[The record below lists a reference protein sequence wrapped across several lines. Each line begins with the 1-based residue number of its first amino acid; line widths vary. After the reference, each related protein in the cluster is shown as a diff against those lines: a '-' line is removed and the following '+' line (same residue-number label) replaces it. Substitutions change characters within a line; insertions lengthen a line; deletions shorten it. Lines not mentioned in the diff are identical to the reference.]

1 MDTVNRLRTPALVTA
16 CVGFLAAAACGL
28 AKSTKQ
34 SSPLPAPDKEGGASL
49 EEVLAKRR
57 SVRRFRNKALT
68 RQQIAQLCWAA
79 QGISD
84 QRRGFRT
91 CPSAGALYPLEL
103 YVVTAEG
110 VERYVPKT
118 HTMEKHLKGD
128 RRRRLQA
135 GALNQKYVG
144 QAPATFVITGVVS
157 RTSRKYGKR
166 SLRYVLIEAGHAG
179 QNLLLQA
186 TAMGLGAVPIGAFV
200 EKDVKKTLSLP
211 ADQELLYLIPVG
223 VPKKGR

>member
-1 MDTVNRLRTPALVTA
+1 MAF
-16 CVGFLAAAACGL
+16 VGVLAAAAYGL
-28 AKSTKQ
+28 AKPANQ
-34 SSPLPAPDKEGGASL
+34 SSPLPEPEKKGRVSL
-49 EEVLAKRR
+49 EESLAKRR
-57 SVRRFRNKALT
+57 SIRRFRDKALT
-68 RQQIAQLCWAA
+68 RRQIAQLCWAA

-84 QRRGFRT
+84 RRRGFRT

-110 VERYVPKT
+110 VERYVPKA
-118 HTMEKHLKGD
+118 HAMEKHLKGD

-157 RTSRKYGKR
+157 RTSRKYGPR

-186 TAMGLGAVPIGAFV
+186 TAMGLGAVPIGAFI
-200 EKDVKKTLSLP
+200 EMDVKKTLSLP

-223 VPKKGR
+223 VPAKSR